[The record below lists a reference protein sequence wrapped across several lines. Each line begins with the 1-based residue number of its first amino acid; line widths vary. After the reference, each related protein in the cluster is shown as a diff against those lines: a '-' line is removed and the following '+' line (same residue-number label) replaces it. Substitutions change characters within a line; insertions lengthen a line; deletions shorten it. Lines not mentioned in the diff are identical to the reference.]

1 MSKINI
7 YGVFRNGEK
16 VFEGSIEEVAK
27 KYDIKVNRIPN
38 LTIRKSKLFGVYD
51 IVILQ
56 KIARSVYLEGKKPKI
71 IEPSKE
77 EKDMN
82 HLLTFLKMHGNV
94 ASDFNP
100 ETYLPKLKELGF
112 NCRVRRIVD
121 KKKDKVSGKHR
132 GEDVWYVTEVV

>member
-7 YGVFRNGEK
+7 YGIFLEGRK
-16 VFEGSIEEVAK
+16 VFEGSLEEVMKEFNVKAST
-27 KYDIKVNRIPN
+27 IPN
-38 LTIRKSKLFGVYD
+38 LTNRKARLFGKYD
-51 IVILQ
+51 VVILQ
-56 KIARSVYLEGKKPKI
+56 KVKKSLYLEGKKPKI
-71 IEPSKE
+71 IEPTKE
-77 EKDMN
+77 EKDMEL
-82 HLLTFLKMHGNV
+82 LLTFLKMHGNV

-100 ETYLPKLKELGF
+100 EIYLPKLEELGF